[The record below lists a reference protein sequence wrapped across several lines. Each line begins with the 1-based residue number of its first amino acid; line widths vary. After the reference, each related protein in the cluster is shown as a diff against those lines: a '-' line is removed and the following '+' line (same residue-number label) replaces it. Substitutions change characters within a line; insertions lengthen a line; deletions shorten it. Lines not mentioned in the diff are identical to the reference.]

1 MRTGDAAHI
10 TNIKYVQYKLT
21 VIIIINQA
29 TVVKYLESEHFFS
42 YLKLRVNKQQK

>member
-1 MRTGDAAHI
+1 MRTGDAVHI
-10 TNIKYVQYKLT
+10 NNIKYVQYKLT

-29 TVVKYLESEHFFS
+29 TVVKYLESKYFFS